1 MFSLF
6 WILSTGPLRGAPAG
20 LRDKGLVGPYAN
32 ASDPE
37 VRQCILFP
45 DNETVNDGSFTS
57 KFPAPSGDRSAAVGY
72 WDPAPG
78 TNLPGDVN

>member
-1 MFSLF
+1 MKKRSFD
-6 WILSTGPLRGAPAG
+6 I
-20 LRDKGLVGPYAN
+20 
-32 ASDPE
+32 ASDLE
-37 VRQCILFP
+37 VRIIHSLVL
-45 DNETVNDGSFTS
+45 DIETMNEGFFFTS